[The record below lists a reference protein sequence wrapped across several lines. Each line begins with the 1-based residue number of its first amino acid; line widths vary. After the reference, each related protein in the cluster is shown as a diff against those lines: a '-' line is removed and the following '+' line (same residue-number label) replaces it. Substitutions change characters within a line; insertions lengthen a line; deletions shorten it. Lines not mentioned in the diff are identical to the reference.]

1 MNKTALMSFSTIQ
14 AIFEQ
19 VPITI
24 QQSLIILK
32 NEKEEETIKKCWKG
46 GQRKKELKKKI
57 EAWKE
62 EGREES
68 REEVA
73 LEMLREGVQ
82 RELIMKV
89 TSFDESK
96 MDELYEVLFD
106 DQNYQKK
113 TPLLERNDRSTP
125 V

>member
-1 MNKTALMSFSTIQ
+1 MLERWS
-14 AIFEQ
+14 
-19 VPITI
+19 
-24 QQSLIILK
+24 
-32 NEKEEETIKKCWKG
+32 G
-46 GQRKKELKKKI
+46 KKELKKKI

-89 TSFDESK
+89 TSFDECK

-106 DQNYQKK
+106 DQNY
-113 TPLLERNDRSTP
+113 
-125 V
+125 